1 MHIPTPLH
9 SFPLIERNEGVH
21 YGHEWIDADGVQ
33 YGFGPSDEIF
43 GALYSSKGKVWFGAA
58 NFPEKSKMV
67 TQWDIECI
75 SQNTKITRG
84 ITNSKHC
91 CCATCYDIRNCIAT
105 VELQDWEDRKR
116 CYFPPMQ
123 NCRNFVADV
132 LAKCGLKKGTKRRVF
147 FHVEKEN

>member
-1 MHIPTPLH
+1 MDISECNFKVYREDFDILGSELEKVHIPTPLH

-84 ITNSKHC
+84 ITNPKH
-91 CCATCYDIRNCIAT
+91 
-105 VELQDWEDRKR
+105 
-116 CYFPPMQ
+116 
-123 NCRNFVADV
+123 
-132 LAKCGLKKGTKRRVF
+132 
-147 FHVEKEN
+147 